1 MKDFKKRRK
10 NLAGRLPK
18 KSLLFLSS
26 SSEFLRQPEVHYL
39 YRQESHFYYLTGF
52 PEPKSVFLLFSSG
65 RSILFI
71 EDKNPKKEL
80 WEGPLYSKSE
90 AKTKYGMDEVFY
102 LSEMET
108 TFKKKMKGV
117 ETLFYEKDLF
127 SKSKPLVDKTIKI
140 FKKKRK
146 SAFEFLRL
154 FRQIKSPEEIQSIK
168 KACSYSIQAHKELAR
183 ALKPGIMERSL
194 HGIFIRSIMEQG
206 ALREAYPAI
215 IASGSNALILHYI
228 KNRSL
233 CKKGELLLVDAGAEV
248 DYYASDITRV
258 YPVGGGFSK
267 DQKKPYQLLLKLQKK
282 LIQEVRPGQ
291 SLKKLNELMSLG
303 LTEILLE
310 LGILK
315 GSLEKNFK
323 AEKYKAYCPHSV
335 GHLLGLDVHDVSFKK
350 PKEPVLKTNMV
361 LTIEPGLYIPK
372 KDLKAPK
379 TLRGLGLRI
388 EDDILVTKKSF
399 NNLTKK
405 LPKEVE
411 EIEELCS
418 SRG

>member
-1 MKDFKKRRK
+1 MKAFKKRRK
-10 NLAGRLPK
+10 NLAGQLPK
-18 KSLLFLSS
+18 KGLLLLSS
-26 SSEFLRQPEVHYL
+26 SPEFLRQPDVHYP

-52 PEPKSVFLLFSSG
+52 PEPESVFLLFPSG

-80 WEGPLYSKSE
+80 WEGPLYSKFE
-90 AKTKYGMDEVFY
+90 VKTKYGMDEVFY

-108 TFKKKMKGV
+108 TLKKKMKRV

-127 SKSKPLVDKTIKI
+127 SKRKTLLDKTMKT

-146 SAFEFLRL
+146 SAFEFLRP

-183 ALKPGIMERSL
+183 ALKPGIGERSL
-194 HGIFIRSIMEQG
+194 HGIFIRSVMEQG

-215 IASGSNALILHYI
+215 IASGSNALTLHYT
-228 KNRSL
+228 KNSSL
-233 CKKGELLLVDAGAEV
+233 CKKEELLLVDAGAEA

-258 YPVGGGFSK
+258 YPVNGRFSK
-267 DQKKPYQLLLKLQKK
+267 TQKKPYQLLLKLQKK
-282 LIQEVRPGQ
+282 LIQEIHPGQ
-291 SLKKLNELMSLG
+291 SLKKLNECMSLG

-323 AEKYKAYCPHSV
+323 AKKYKAYCPHSV

-388 EDDILVTKKSF
+388 EDDILVTKESF

-418 SRG
+418 SR